1 MACEEFGHL
10 HDAPPRGD
18 VGKPDQTGMA
28 DAMQID
34 ESSEVLVESHQNSLF
49 ISGTF
54 EQCAV
59 AWILSKLGSIENI
72 VPLAPQPS
80 CDPSPHALI
89 DEEPHGPATLTAD
102 RVSPAMTA

>member
-1 MACEEFGHL
+1 MACEEFGHQY
-10 HDAPPRGD
+10 DASPRGD
-18 VGKPDQTGMA
+18 IGKPDQAGMA

-34 ESSEVLVESHQNSLF
+34 EPPEVLVESHQYSLF

-72 VPLAPQPS
+72 VPLSPQPGR
-80 CDPSPHALI
+80 DLSPHALI
-89 DEEPHGPATLTAD
+89 DKEPHEPTTLTAD